1 MTLFLESVTYAVTTR
16 YRTVRLYG
24 TMEPTMNQIH
34 CSRLVLMTRFTLRLQ
49 SRCSND
55 GQLKTHTAGI
65 CILSIVFPH
74 FPPLLFLLRNWRFIL
89 AGIIRQR
96 SQKVENSCE
105 ALSPVA
111 EPFRRRISQCRDI
124 VAVVI
129 LSLLSP
135 LTLMPLISNRKAL
148 SATWERKRQT
158 T

>member
-1 MTLFLESVTYAVTTR
+1 
-16 YRTVRLYG
+16 
-24 TMEPTMNQIH
+24 MEPTMNQIH

-65 CILSIVFPH
+65 YLASCFH
-74 FPPLLFLLRNWRFIL
+74 TFPPLLFLLRKWRFIL

-96 SQKVENSCE
+96 SQKEENSCE
-105 ALSPVA
+105 ALLVSRQ
-111 EPFRRRISQCRDI
+111 PFRRRISQCRD
-124 VAVVI
+124 VVVVVI